1 MSIGVGGVIHLIGQI
16 FKFQWIPSIS
26 GFYSGSRPHFRSEW
40 IKRFMYFNKIQHF
53 VHLEGDCQCPLEL
66 VV

>member
-1 MSIGVGGVIHLIGQI
+1 MSIGVSGVIHLIGYI

-26 GFYSGSRPHFRSEW
+26 GFYSGSRSHFRSESVQRL
-40 IKRFMYFNKIQHF
+40 IYFNKIQHF
-53 VHLEGDCQCPLEL
+53 VHLEGDCQCLMEL